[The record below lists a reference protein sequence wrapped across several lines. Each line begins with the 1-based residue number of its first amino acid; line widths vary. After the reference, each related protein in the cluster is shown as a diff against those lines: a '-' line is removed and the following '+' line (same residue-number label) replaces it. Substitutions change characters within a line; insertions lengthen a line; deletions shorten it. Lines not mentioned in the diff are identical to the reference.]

1 MSSMNERSIIVHS
14 LEDARAALAAAADL
28 ALPLT
33 LRSAPGAARY
43 LGATVFRDMISEAAK
58 PYSGLS
64 VTAVFDCGS
73 DPGLALGALRHGL
86 KAVRVDVAADVRAK
100 ITDIAAQSGARVEFS
115 DEDAIE
121 ALDLLDLDDPEAAV
135 RTWLREGK

>member
-1 MSSMNERSIIVHS
+1 MNERPIIVHS
-14 LEDARAALAAAADL
+14 LEDAEAALAAAADL
-28 ALPLT
+28 GVPVT

-64 VTAVFDCGS
+64 VTAVFDCGG

-86 KAVRVDVAADVRAK
+86 KAVRIDSAADVRGK
-100 ITDIAAQSGARVEFS
+100 IADIAAQSGARVDFD
-115 DEDAIE
+115 DEDSIE

-135 RTWLREGK
+135 RAWLREGK

>member
-1 MSSMNERSIIVHS
+1 MKNHPIIVHS
-14 LEDARAALAAAADL
+14 LEDAEAALAAAADL
-28 ALPLT
+28 GVPVT

-86 KAVRVDVAADVRAK
+86 KAIRVDIAADVLGK
-100 ITDIAAQSGARVEFS
+100 ITDIAAQSGARVEFD
-115 DEDAIE
+115 DEQEGAGKT

>member
-1 MSSMNERSIIVHS
+1 MKDRPIIVHS

-28 ALPLT
+28 GLPVT

-43 LGATVFRDMISEAAK
+43 LGATVFRDMISKAAK

-73 DPGLALGALRHGL
+73 DPGMALGALRHGL
-86 KAVRVDVAADVRAK
+86 KAIRVDVAADVRGK
-100 ITDIAAQSGARVEFS
+100 ITDIATQSGARVEFGG
-115 DEDAIE
+115 EDSNE